1 MPLSS
6 IYSKQ
11 VSAKN
16 IRKLQ
21 EYFSSL
27 QKEKNKSKKYSDPK
41 IIEVDPNLIMSRR
54 LAFYGKM
61 YLSKGPNISTI
72 RDQVICLRP

>member
-1 MPLSS
+1 MLDSLYKGSDKQVNSLMSVYLWLIKKEETHMPLSS

-21 EYFSSL
+21 EYFASI
-27 QKEKNKSKKYSDPK
+27 QKEKTKPKKYADPK
-41 IIEVDPNLIMSRR
+41 II
-54 LAFYGKM
+54 
-61 YLSKGPNISTI
+61 
-72 RDQVICLRP
+72 